1 MGLKSA
7 SLMGD
12 EELGTQWGDTPYD
25 DYKLDPTLK
34 KTQMMDRNYDYQ
46 LTPTPMMSAG
56 KGLEEASQ
64 NTPNATAGTYTLGQL
79 AAKGATQAMNAG
91 GTMGQTATSAGLM
104 MGLGSIGAGAGT
116 AAAAAGPVGW
126 GVAAGGLALSAY
138 EQSQK
143 AEAMNE
149 QARVQEAQQRK
160 ADVQTALNQALGAT
174 RQLGV

>member
-1 MGLKSA
+1 MGLRSGNA
-7 SLMGD
+7 SGANYYGLAFPSMNTED
-12 EELGTQWGDTPYD
+12 PYA
-25 DYKLDPTLK
+25 KAPVV
-34 KTQMMDRNYDYQ
+34 
-46 LTPTPMMSAG
+46 AG
-56 KGLEEASQ
+56 AELEEASQ
-64 NTPNATAGTYTLGQL
+64 KAPEAAAAYTPGQL